1 MKAFTKLFR
10 SGLLLLAAA
19 TTCHAQGAP
28 DDFLDGLGLARLK
41 SYSSHRAS
49 SQNRYVA
56 SNDDSKRILPGETL
70 VMAEVSGAGMIT
82 HIWATIANNE
92 FGWPRLLRLRVYYDG
107 HKTPS
112 VDTPLGDFFGVAHGS
127 ERNLNSIMIH
137 DSSLGRARNSY
148 WPMPFRKSCRITVT
162 NEGERIVPMF
172 YYHVDYRKY
181 ASLPED
187 IAYFHAYY
195 RQERP
200 ARAGR
205 HYEFLNIKGTG
216 HYVGTV
222 MGVVQ
227 TQLSWFGEGDDLFYI
242 DGAKQPQIY
251 GTGSED
257 YFNDAWGL
265 RDSDGPWAGTPMA
278 EGERLGS
285 RLSAYRWHVPDP
297 VAFKTSLR
305 AEIEHAGWTANEDGS
320 VRSAFEE
327 RPDYF
332 SSVAFWYQKGVQEDL
347 PEVPY
352 GAARLPFGNATQVA
366 VEDSLAGVTAEN
378 GTASVQRE
386 VDWSKDLLFFEAKGA
401 GAKINIP
408 IDIAEAG
415 QYEMI
420 AMLAQAPDYGDYYA
434 LLDGQPTNL
443 DTRQTATSEIPFPGP
458 EVFYNYLPEV
468 YVSRDR
474 ALGMFQ
480 LTKGRHTLTFACN
493 GKDPRSAGYNFGIQ
507 EVDLE
512 RVLQAPASPTEE
524 ASAPK
529 PAVSSDTA
537 IYRGR
542 ALSFY
547 VERLKSAVSND
558 RPDLL
563 RAIGSFGASAAPAVE
578 PLMAALSDGDPE
590 TRGAAANAL
599 AQIGPPAVRSVP
611 ELAKLLADSA
621 PRVRCQAALAL
632 KSIGPKSSGAV
643 PELTRALSDSVP
655 YVRASA
661 ADALGAIGPG
671 SRAAVSALIERLK
684 TDPGPNYVFDSAI
697 YALGNIGPDAKEAL
711 PTLEEISHRVRLT
724 APAHEAILQIEGKPV
739 PMYH

>member
-1 MKAFTKLFR
+1 MKTLLELLCSAAF
-10 SGLLLLAAA
+10 LLSASA
-19 TTCHAQGAP
+19 TCRAQGAP

-41 SYSSHRAS
+41 SYSSHRIS
-49 SQNRYVA
+49 SGNRYVA

-70 VMAEVSGAGMIT
+70 VMADVSGAGMIT
-82 HIWATIANNE
+82 HIWVTIANNE

-112 VDTPLGDFFGVAHGS
+112 VDAPLGDFFGVAHGS
-127 ERNLNSIMIH
+127 ERDLNSIMIH

-148 WPMPFRKSCRITVT
+148 WPMPYRKSCRITVT

-181 ASLPED
+181 AALPAD
-187 IAYFHAYY
+187 IGYFHAYY

-200 ARAGR
+200 ARAG
-205 HYEFLNIKGTG
+205 HNYEFLNIRGTG

-265 RDSDGPWAGTPMA
+265 RDSDGPWTGTPMA

-285 RLSAYRWHVPDP
+285 RLSAYRWHIPDP
-297 VAFKTSLR
+297 IAFKTSLW
-305 AEIEHAGWTANEDGS
+305 AGIEHAGWTANEDGS

-347 PEVPY
+347 PELPY
-352 GAARLPFGNATQVA
+352 GAARLPFGNAKQIA
-366 VEDSLAGVTAEN
+366 VEDSLADVAAEN

-386 VDWSKDLLFFEAKGA
+386 VDWAKDLLFLEAKGA
-401 GAKINIP
+401 GAKISIP

-420 AMLAQAPDYGDYYA
+420 AMIAQAPDYGDYLA

-443 DTRQTATSEIPFPGP
+443 DTRQAATSEIPFPGP
-458 EVFYNYLPEV
+458 EIFHNYLPEV
-468 YVSRDR
+468 YVAKDR

-480 LTKGRHTLTFACN
+480 LTKGHHMLTFVCA
-493 GKDPRSAGYNFGIQ
+493 GKDQRSAGYNFGIQ

-512 RVLQAPASPTEE
+512 RVPQGPEPPVEEPRAATTAVTPDAPL
-524 ASAPK
+524 
-529 PAVSSDTA
+529 
-537 IYRGR
+537 YRGQP
-542 ALSFY
+542 LGFY
-547 VERLKSAVSND
+547 VAGLKSGTPAE
-558 RPDLL
+558 RAGRL
-563 RAIGSFGASAAPAVE
+563 RAIGSFGAGAASAVE
-578 PLMAALSDGDPE
+578 PVIVLLSDRDAE
-590 TRGAAANAL
+590 VRGAAANAL
-599 AQIGPPAVRSVP
+599 AQIGPAAAKSVS
-611 ELAKLLADSA
+611 ELRNLLTDSSA
-621 PRVRCQAALAL
+621 RVRCQAALAL
-632 KSIGPKSSGAV
+632 KAMGAKSAAAV

-655 YVRASA
+655 YVRAGA

-671 SRAAVSALIERLK
+671 SRAAVPALIERLK
-684 TDPGPNYVFDSAI
+684 TDPGPNYVLDSAI

-711 PTLEEISHRVRLT
+711 GALEEISHRPRLT

-739 PMYH
+739 PTYH